1 MELYQLKYFLY
12 AAKYENISKAAQAL
26 RVSQPSISRA
36 VVALEKELQVEL
48 FERQGKRIILTR
60 AGLTFREQISPILWK
75 LEGLGDEMK
84 KVQKGDIIVANKN
97 FGCGSS
103 REHAPIAIKA
113 AGVSCVI
120 AETFARIFYRNSI
133 NIGLPIIECPEA
145 AREIEAGDEVEID
158 FDSGMIYDRTKG
170 TQYKG
175 QAFPEFMQK
184 IIKAEGLINYI
195 NQK

>member
-75 LEGLGDEMK
+75 LEGLG
-84 KVQKGDIIVANKN
+84 
-97 FGCGSS
+97 
-103 REHAPIAIKA
+103 RR
-113 AGVSCVI
+113 AGIRYALMPCLRYRSFPVS
-120 AETFARIFYRNSI
+120 
-133 NIGLPIIECPEA
+133 
-145 AREIEAGDEVEID
+145 
-158 FDSGMIYDRTKG
+158 
-170 TQYKG
+170 
-175 QAFPEFMQK
+175 
-184 IIKAEGLINYI
+184 
-195 NQK
+195 

>member
-48 FERQGKRIILTR
+48 FERQGKRIVLTR

-84 KVQKGDIIVANKN
+84 KNTGGGIRSASMPCRWCRS
-97 FGCGSS
+97 F
-103 REHAPIAIKA
+103 P
-113 AGVSCVI
+113 VS
-120 AETFARIFYRNSI
+120 
-133 NIGLPIIECPEA
+133 
-145 AREIEAGDEVEID
+145 
-158 FDSGMIYDRTKG
+158 
-170 TQYKG
+170 
-175 QAFPEFMQK
+175 
-184 IIKAEGLINYI
+184 
-195 NQK
+195 

>member
-84 KVQKGDIIVANKN
+84 KVQKGGDTIRLNAMSAVSLLSGSEGEHGLASVHLKRWTWHVLPGGTGAFIRGGLFGDILFLLARGKGRNLFK
-97 FGCGSS
+97 GCG
-103 REHAPIAIKA
+103 K
-113 AGVSCVI
+113 
-120 AETFARIFYRNSI
+120 
-133 NIGLPIIECPEA
+133 
-145 AREIEAGDEVEID
+145 
-158 FDSGMIYDRTKG
+158 
-170 TQYKG
+170 
-175 QAFPEFMQK
+175 
-184 IIKAEGLINYI
+184 
-195 NQK
+195 